1 VGMIVDTN
9 VLIDLTV
16 VDPPWTEWS
25 ASAVLTAAR
34 RDDLVINQIIY
45 AEFATRYSSKA
56 EMDGVLDEGVFRRE
70 DVPWEAAFMAGR
82 AFRLYKDRG
91 GSRTRTLPDFI
102 IGAHAAA
109 MGYSIITRDP
119 AGYRSYFADV
129 PLITPESHP

>member
-1 VGMIVDTN
+1 VGAIVDTN

-16 VDPPWTEWS
+16 VDPPWTDWS

-34 RDDLVINQIIY
+34 REELIINQIIY

-56 EMDGVLDEGVFRRE
+56 EMDEVLDEDMFRRE

-82 AFRLYKDRG
+82 AFRLYRDRG
-91 GSRTRTLPDFI
+91 GPRTRTLPDFI
-102 IGAHAAA
+102 IGAHAAV

-119 AGYRSYFADV
+119 AGYRSYFEGV
-129 PLITPESHP
+129 PLVTPETHP